1 MPGCGGGRAMKAQT
15 RTVPFVIPSP
25 MKIRKAK
32 TRIPSTSK
40 VWTAIIAMQIKT
52 GPRAPYSYCYFYFL
66 LPKVKR
72 RHGRKALKS
81 QNEASA
87 RLLSPCLA
95 RYFATTDIT
104 KSRAA
109 AAAEYEHEPRARV
122 SQSSSQPDVPL
133 VIE

>member
-25 MKIRKAK
+25 MKI
-32 TRIPSTSK
+32 STST
-40 VWTAIIAMQIKT
+40 VWTAIIAMQIKP
-52 GPRAPYSYCYFYFL
+52 GPRAPYSYCYFYFS

-95 RYFATTDIT
+95 RYFATTGILFQQ
-104 KSRAA
+104 
-109 AAAEYEHEPRARV
+109 AE
-122 SQSSSQPDVPL
+122 
-133 VIE
+133 